1 MYQPISCIEKVFSEA
16 GIHFKKYENKEVD
29 HQIIEA
35 PMVVPGIPVLTIRF
49 IAVSGHHELGM
60 RVYSLVYQV
69 PKAKQKKML
78 EAVNE
83 LNLKYRFLRFYMDD
97 DGDVSVAYDFPDRL
111 DDASIGKAAFEILV
125 RTLKVMSMAY
135 PALMEALIASDSES
149 SEDANELEHND
160 AVQQGVFNQDHEN
173 NVPDIEEET
182 AATEKTPNPEETE
195 LLESNMRELERIR
208 DLLLKHAQS
217 IEKATEE
224 DSIDTAET

>member
-16 GIHFKKYENKEVD
+16 GIHFKKYEHKEVD

-217 IEKATEE
+217 IEQATEE
-224 DSIDTAET
+224 PTDTVDS

>member
-217 IEKATEE
+217 IGKATEE
-224 DSIDTAET
+224 STDIEG

>member
-1 MYQPISCIEKVFSEA
+1 MYQPISCIEKVFTEA
-16 GIHFKKYENKEVD
+16 GIHFKKHEHKGVD

-35 PMVVPGIPVLTIRF
+35 PMVVPGIPVLVFRF
-49 IAVSGHHELGM
+49 IAVGASHEVGM
-60 RVYSLVYQV
+60 RLFSLVCQV
-69 PKAKQKKML
+69 PKAKQHKML

-83 LNLKYRFLRFYMDD
+83 LNLKYRFLRFFMDD

-149 SEDANELEHND
+149 ADELEHKD
-160 AVQQGVFNQDHEN
+160 AILQGVFNQDHVNSE
-173 NVPDIEEET
+173 PDIEEET
-182 AATEKTPNPEETE
+182 AATEKTPNPGETG
-195 LLESNMRELERIR
+195 LPESKMRELERIR

-217 IEKATEE
+217 IDQATEE
-224 DSIDTAET
+224 PTDTADS

>member
-1 MYQPISCIEKVFSEA
+1 M
-16 GIHFKKYENKEVD
+16 D

-217 IEKATEE
+217 IEQATEE
-224 DSIDTAET
+224 PTDTVDS

>member
-1 MYQPISCIEKVFSEA
+1 MYQPISCIEKVFTEA
-16 GIHFKKYENKEVD
+16 GIHFKKHEHKGVD

-35 PMVVPGIPVLTIRF
+35 PMVVPGIPVLIFRF
-49 IAVSGHHELGM
+49 IAVGASHEVGM
-60 RVYSLVYQV
+60 RLYSLVCQV

-111 DDASIGKAAFEILV
+111 DDASIGKAALEILV

-182 AATEKTPNPEETE
+182 AATENTPNPEEAE

-208 DLLLKHAQS
+208 DLLLKHTQS
-217 IEKATEE
+217 IGKATEE
-224 DSIDTAET
+224 STDIEG

>member
-60 RVYSLVYQV
+60 RLYSLVYQV
-69 PKAKQKKML
+69 PKDKQKKML

-125 RTLKVMSMAY
+125 RTLKVMSKAY
-135 PALMEALIASDSES
+135 PALMEALIANDSEP
-149 SEDANELEHND
+149 SEDAGDMERHAAIL
-160 AVQQGVFNQDHEN
+160 QGIFNQDHVN
-173 NVPDIEEET
+173 SDPYIEGGT
-182 AATEKTPNPEETE
+182 SATENTPNPEETE

-224 DSIDTAET
+224 ESTDTADS

>member
-49 IAVSGHHELGM
+49 IAVSGRHEVGM
-60 RVYSLVYQV
+60 RLYSLVYQV

-160 AVQQGVFNQDHEN
+160 AVQQGVFNQDHVNSE
-173 NVPDIEEET
+173 PDIEEET
-182 AATEKTPNPEETE
+182 AATEKTPNPGETG
-195 LLESNMRELERIR
+195 LPESKMRELERIR
-208 DLLLKHAQS
+208 DLQS
-217 IEKATEE
+217 IEQATEE
-224 DSIDTAET
+224 PTDTVDS